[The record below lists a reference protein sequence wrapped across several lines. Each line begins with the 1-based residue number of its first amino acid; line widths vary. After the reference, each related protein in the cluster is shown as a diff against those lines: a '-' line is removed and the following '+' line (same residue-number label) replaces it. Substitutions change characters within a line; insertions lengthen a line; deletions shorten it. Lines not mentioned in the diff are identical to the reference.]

1 MWRRK
6 WRLRRRC
13 CLRVYWER
21 VCVGGNEW
29 KWFIMRRWLSASL
42 KASFASFHKFKAHS
56 EIFFFQEWKKKSFPG
71 PWLWWR
77 LMRTRVMSN
86 FTRLASSHASLP
98 LKHTTRSDRNHSLA
112 SWIPTHCNPEFLHI
126 ATLENPTHCSPGKS
140 YTLQAWKIPLI
151 VILENCNLDLL
162 IQPKFPIQAHD
173 FTIAWKPGNRPRGI

>member
-1 MWRRK
+1 MLSSSILRK
-6 WRLRRRC
+6 SLRGWK
-13 CLRVYWER
+13 RVKMVHHEALT
-21 VCVGGNEW
+21 VCFS
-29 KWFIMRRWLSASL
+29 KSL
-42 KASFASFHKFKAHS
+42 FRKLPQIQGSFWN
-56 EIFFFQEWKKKSFPG
+56 IFFQEWKKKSFPG